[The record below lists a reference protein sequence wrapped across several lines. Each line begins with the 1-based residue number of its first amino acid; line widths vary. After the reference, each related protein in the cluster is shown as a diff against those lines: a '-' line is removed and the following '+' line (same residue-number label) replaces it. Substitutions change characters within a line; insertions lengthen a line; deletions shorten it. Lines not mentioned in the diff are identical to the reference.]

1 MALTDKLVAIADA
14 IRAKG
19 GTSDTLTLAEMPQA
33 IAALPSGGTEED
45 TVTAFSQINAQAAAY
60 LAASAVYDNSGYTG
74 EVISQYDDDAVANE
88 KPIGHALT
96 IKSAGTIYFLDE
108 TTGNGWSDTVAAGTY
123 TAYNLTPNHV
133 WQYWVKDSSGKTTQS
148 GRLKPTGDLRM
159 IYLQYPHNWRD
170 LGGWACDGG
179 KLRYG
184 LLYRGAQLHYNNGVI
199 ASAADIQRLR
209 KLGIKYEIDLRTLG
223 QTAGQDEQTGTAD
236 DITYSI
242 LGNDVY
248 YLQFPYSDASYT
260 EIVDP
265 SGTYGEQ
272 TRKLMRQIVENV
284 VHGEPTYFHC
294 QAGAD
299 RTGVISAMI
308 EGVCGVSSPNMDR
321 DYEITSFYPS
331 YHRTRLDTNWVALKN
346 YVNGIDGS
354 SLRDKFVQ
362 WFIGM
367 GFTIAEL
374 NAFRAAMIDGTPDVL
389 SEDDYNITYTVA
401 QNLATGITNNN
412 AATSVERN
420 ASYEATL
427 TADTA
432 NNVAIKSVKVTMGG
446 VDITENVV
454 TLTPYT
460 PTVTYSV
467 TNNLANVS
475 NSNSAQTVNRGDG
488 YTATLTPYLGY
499 VFSDVEIQMG
509 GVDITA
515 TVYSNGTINIPNVTG
530 NIIIYAA
537 ATKAEKTN
545 MLTQAVDGDG
555 SLYNGGTGYK
565 SGYRLNSNGA
575 EVAQSGVF
583 VTGFMPF
590 KKGDTMSLENVGL
603 PANANVANNSW
614 CYVALYDSNKNKLYS
629 SYSKEIM
636 RHSQNNVTVDANNY
650 VTQWTLN
657 YWLNGSN
664 DLSNAAFVRMSTV
677 AMDGTSKVYI
687 E

>member
-1 MALTDKLVAIADA
+1 MAKKLYEEASVQDIAVAIREKNGLTTRYKPSQMAAA
-14 IRAKG
+14 IRA
-19 GTSDTLTLAEMPQA
+19 
-33 IAALPSGGTEED
+33 ISGVDD

-60 LAASAVYDNSGYTG
+60 LAASAVYDKSGYTG
-74 EVISQYDDDAVANE
+74 EVISQYDDDAAANE
-88 KPIGHALT
+88 KPLGHALT
-96 IKSAGTIYFLDE
+96 IRSDGTICFLDKETGDAWSDAVSAGAY
-108 TTGNGWSDTVAAGTY
+108 TV
-123 TAYNLTPNHV
+123 YNLTPGHI
-133 WQYWVKDSSGKTTQS
+133 WRWWVRDGSGKTTQT

-159 IYLQYPHNWRD
+159 IDLQYPHNWRD

-223 QTAGQDEQTGTAD
+223 QTAGRDEEIGTAD
-236 DITYSI
+236 DITYSV
-242 LGNDVY
+242 LGSDVY

-260 EIVDP
+260 AIVDP
-265 SGTYGEQ
+265 NGTYGEQ

-374 NAFRAAMIDGTPDVL
+374 NAFRAALIDGTPEVL
-389 SEDDYNITYTVA
+389 SEDDYDVSYTVTR
-401 QNLATGITNNN
+401 NLASGITTNNS
-412 AATSVERN
+412 ASSVEKN
-420 ASYEATL
+420 AIYAATL

-432 NNVAIKSVKVTMGG
+432 NNVAIKSVKVTMSG
-446 VDITENVV
+446 VDITEDVV
-454 TLTPYT
+454 TLKPYS
-460 PTVTYSV
+460 PPVTAYSI
-467 TNNLANVS
+467 TNNLTNVS
-475 NSNSAQTVNRGDG
+475 NSNSAQTVNSGNS
-488 YTATLTPYLGY
+488 YTATLTPTSGY
-499 VFSDVEIQMG
+499 VFTDVEIQMG

-515 TVYSNGTINIPNVTG
+515 TVYSDGTINIPNVTG
-530 NIIIYAA
+530 NIVIYAT
-537 ATKAEKTN
+537 ATTN
-545 MLTQAVDGDG
+545 QLPLAVDTDG
-555 SLYNGGTGYK
+555 ALYNGGQGWK
-565 SGYRLNSNGA
+565 AGYRLNSSGA
-575 EVAQSGVF
+575 EVAQNGAF

-590 KKGDTMSLENVGL
+590 KRGDIMALENVGL
-603 PANANVANNSW
+603 PANKSVANTSW
-614 CYVALYDSNKNKLYS
+614 CYVTVYDANKNKLYS
-629 SYSKEIM
+629 NYSKDVMAASE
-636 RHSQNNVTVDANNY
+636 NNVTVDANNY
-650 VTQWTLN
+650 VSQWTLN
-657 YWLNGSN
+657 YWLNPSN
-664 DLSNAAFVRMSTV
+664 DLSGVAFVRLSTV
-677 AMDGTSKVYI
+677 AMDSNSKIYI
-687 E
+687 

>member
-1 MALTDKLVAIADA
+1 MAKKLYDEASVQDIAAAIREKNGLTTRYKPSQMAAA
-14 IRAKG
+14 IRA
-19 GTSDTLTLAEMPQA
+19 
-33 IAALPSGGTEED
+33 ISGVDD
-45 TVTAFSQINAQAAAY
+45 TVTAFSQINAQAEAY
-60 LAASAVYDNSGYTG
+60 LTASSVYDTASYTG
-74 EVISQYDDDAVANE
+74 EVISQFDDDAAANE
-88 KPIGHALT
+88 KPLGHALT

-133 WQYWVKDSSGKTTQS
+133 WQYLVKDSSGTTTQS

-159 IYLQYPHNWRD
+159 ICLQYPHNWRD

-184 LLYRGAQLHYNNGVI
+184 LLYRGAQLHYNNGMI

-260 EIVDP
+260 AIVDP

-284 VHGEPTYFHC
+284 IHGEPTYFHC

-299 RTGVISAMI
+299 RTGVIAAMV
-308 EGVCGVSSPNMDR
+308 EGVCGVNSANMDR
-321 DYEITSFYPS
+321 DYELTSFYPT

-346 YVNGIDGS
+346 YINGLDGS
-354 SLRDKFVQ
+354 TLRDKCVQ
-362 WFIGM
+362 WFIKM

-389 SEDDYNITYTVA
+389 SEDDYDIIYTVA
-401 QNLATGITNNN
+401 QNLANGITTNN

-427 TADTA
+427 TADTE
-432 NNVAIKSVKVTMGG
+432 NNTAIKSVKVTMGG

-460 PTVTYSV
+460 PAVTYSV
-467 TNNLANVS
+467 TNNLANVI
-475 NSNSAQTVNRGDG
+475 NSNSAQAVNRGDG
-488 YTATLTPYLGY
+488 YTATLTPYAGY
-499 VFSDVEIQMG
+499 VFSDVELQMG

-537 ATKAEKTN
+537 ATKAVKTN
-545 MLTQAVDGDG
+545 MLTQAVDGG
-555 SLYNGGTGYK
+555 RFSVQ
-565 SGYRLNSNGA
+565 R
-575 EVAQSGVF
+575 
-583 VTGFMPF
+583 
-590 KKGDTMSLENVGL
+590 
-603 PANANVANNSW
+603 
-614 CYVALYDSNKNKLYS
+614 
-629 SYSKEIM
+629 
-636 RHSQNNVTVDANNY
+636 RH
-650 VTQWTLN
+650 
-657 YWLNGSN
+657 WL
-664 DLSNAAFVRMSTV
+664 
-677 AMDGTSKVYI
+677 
-687 E
+687 